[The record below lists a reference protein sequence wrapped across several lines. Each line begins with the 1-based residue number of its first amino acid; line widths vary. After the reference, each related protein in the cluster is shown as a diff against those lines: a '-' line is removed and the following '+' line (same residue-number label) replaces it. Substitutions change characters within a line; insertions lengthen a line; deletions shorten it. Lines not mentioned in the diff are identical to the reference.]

1 MRSILITYL
10 TGFVLSWYFATSV
23 ENKENMR
30 LPAGALRSE
39 VYVEKPILHQYSG
52 IDSVAM
58 EFVYQS
64 IPYTSQGEYEKALV
78 LYKHVCTLDHQLP
91 GIFLS
96 TGSLYFQLGDTVNAN
111 RCFRKELEHS
121 KDLIDRKPDQK
132 TEFAIAI
139 YESYVF
145 LNDRDNARKIS
156 RKYGL
161 ASR

>member
-1 MRSILITYL
+1 MRHLLIAYL
-10 TGFVLSWYFATSV
+10 TGFVLSLYFAASV
-23 ENKENMR
+23 ENKENIG
-30 LPAGALRSE
+30 LLVGALRSE
-39 VYVEKPILHQYSG
+39 VYVEKPVLHQYSG
-52 IDSVAM
+52 IDSIAM

-78 LYKHVCTLDHQLP
+78 LYKHVCTLDHELP

-96 TGSLYFQLGDTVNAN
+96 TGSLYFQLGDTVKAN
-111 RCFRKELEHS
+111 RCFRKEIEHS

-145 LNDRDNARKIS
+145 LNDMDNARKIS

-161 ASR
+161 TSG